1 MSKFIKYEGV
11 SLSVEFVKGMTE
23 KKFLANEQMK
33 IAFRGN
39 EAVMQ
44 SAYRTITGKGNPEP
58 VIPASADHVASDG
71 DSSPVSE

>member
-11 SLSVEFVKGMTE
+11 SLNVDFVKGMTE

-33 IAFRGN
+33 IAFNGK

-44 SAYRTITGKGNPEP
+44 GAYRTITGKGNPEP
-58 VIPASADHVASDG
+58 VVPANADQVASDG
-71 DSSPVSE
+71 NDSPVSE